1 MASFKF
7 DIEDASD
14 VEVSVREGGEVNL
27 DDVKVVLVKGCV
39 IEDADKTT
47 KVFVIQGGTVENIDS
62 AKKVDEASEK
72 TQGIGSLDLGRNFNQ
87 ILVMLLA
94 LIFGIGFL
102 VVLHSNV
109 QQGKLDFQTYVAGV
123 LSIVSLLVGYKN
135 VNNIK
140 KE

>member
-1 MASFKF
+1 MANFEW

-14 VEVSVREGGEVNL
+14 VEASVREGGEVNL
-27 DDVKVVLVKGCV
+27 DDVKVVLVKGWV
-39 IEDADKTT
+39 IDDADEKT
-47 KVFVIQGGTVENIDS
+47 KIFVVQGGTVEKIDS
-62 AKKVDEASEK
+62 AKKSDEALEK
-72 TQGIGSLDLGRNFNQ
+72 AQGIGSLNLGRNFNQ
-87 ILVMLLA
+87 ILVILLT
-94 LIFGIGFL
+94 LIFGVGFL
-102 VVLHSNV
+102 VVLKDSV